1 MAGTRRLVCPRRSAP
16 GPLKSA
22 VSIDATRLN
31 NKLESWRGL
40 YRCDARVASVGM
52 LPDAFLR
59 CGADA
64 RGGVRVTALDE
75 FLDLAREGGGR

>member
-1 MAGTRRLVCPRRSAP
+1 MGARLRAP
-16 GPLKSA
+16 LSTGPLKSA

-40 YRCDARVASVGM
+40 YRSDARVASVGM

-64 RGGVRVTALDE
+64 RGGVRSRPSISSWT
-75 FLDLAREGGGR
+75 